1 MSIDDDMYALLGV
14 SPTVTP
20 KELRQAYLQLLVTAH
35 PDKGGS
41 SERFAAIQKAY
52 AILSDPTKRAM
63 YDEQAERKNLNKTN
77 SSRSNDTPSHSSVT
91 TNSNGVTAFVHGQTN
106 FPPERQDH
114 LRFAGGAT
122 FAGQPVPSS
131 TNTAASPK
139 TSSNSVI
146 SISEKIL
153 LLKKISR
160 PVSIS
165 STKRKLPAP
174 SPEEIQQRKR
184 SLAELYTQRA
194 ALHFAAGRE
203 HHATFDAEE
212 ALRIWPGYS
221 QAVELLGKLKEKLSA
236 VRNQSEEEEKQ
247 ASPRCTTMM

>member
-14 SPTVTP
+14 SLTVTP

-52 AILSDPTKRAM
+52 TILSDPTERPM
-63 YDEQAERKNLNKTN
+63 YDEQAERNKTN
-77 SSRSNDTPSHSSVT
+77 ASRSNDTPSHSSVT
-91 TNSNGVTAFVHGQTN
+91 TSSNGVTAFVHGQTN

-114 LRFAGGAT
+114 HRLAGGAT

-139 TSSNSVI
+139 TSSNSISVI

-212 ALRIWPGYS
+212 AIRIWPAYS
-221 QAVELLGKLKEKLSA
+221 QAVELLDKLKEKLSA
-236 VRNQSEEEEKQ
+236 VRNQSEEEEKE
-247 ASPRCTTMM
+247 ASPRCTKIV